1 MQPYQISHNIDF
13 SQQINRLGR
22 LKSRLVIGTII
33 FLASLVLTLS
43 LGGCLFQEAPLMI
56 AVALGVDEP
65 IDIGV
70 QQAINGVEYYVQE
83 VNQNG
88 GINGKKL
95 QMKVFN
101 DSNDPLKAPEIAREI
116 AETTNALVVLGHN
129 FSGTSMV
136 AGPIYE
142 RLGVPVISGVATN
155 DRITKNNDWYF
166 RTILKGSSQV
176 DFLAFYLKQVLGYAN
191 VSLIYDSGEEYSNFM
206 RQAFEQGTQKNQVII
221 KNKWD
226 ITAITVEERERK
238 IQNLAQELK
247 TARPEDVGAIVVL
260 TLEDPA
266 FRVIAAIKRQGLSY
280 QIFGAN
286 SFSSSTFVQRFQKY
300 PEERLQPGYFTNGV
314 FSISPLNFDILGE
327 KAQQF
332 KRNYIQNYNQ
342 EPSWVAA
349 AFYHAAK
356 VAGEAFKRADVTG
369 DVVVLAQERQKVRDE
384 IAAMDS
390 LETAT
395 TGINGPIYFDSNGDI
410 VSTVTLSVTV
420 NGKLVPSVEQ
430 LTSMTIEKSSN
441 RFTADKLADDLSDGR
456 ILKFGEQFLNRTHV
470 VYVGIRPRQVSNLD
484 LEQKTCQLDFDLW
497 FRYSSARSSKFRK
510 TIENIHFLNAVSEID
525 LGEPVTTMVT
535 GAIAYDLYQVSGTFN
550 LDFLDHDR
558 NFGEHILGI
567 SFLNDRVAKS
577 HLIYVIDSLGLN
589 RIAGQSF
596 LEILQQDQVLSPKT
610 GWKIK
615 QATFFQNSTKQ
626 ETLGNPRML
635 VSQGED
641 AQFSRFNFAIT
652 IARNQISL
660 RRIIGRSS
668 AIYLFGFAAAILG
681 LLSLQKRYPKFNLSN
696 QKLWGLQV
704 FASLILLFSF
714 EIIVLKSLQPI
725 VSTNYIEVI
734 VRIFDILWWFVPVY
748 FLGQALELFF
758 WQPLAHKTG
767 QPIPTLVH
775 RMVLIVMYLLASF
788 CVVAYVFDQPLTSLL
803 ATSGLVFTI
812 IGLALQMNISN
823 VFSGLALNLERTFR
837 VGDYIEIQDEG
848 IKGYVADITWRATH
862 IETTSGDT
870 VFIPNSVI
878 NDKTIINYMRPQT
891 ISRATIPFTLTQET
905 PSDLAME
912 VFRHALSNTILQN
925 PESLLTEPPPEVL
938 FGGTDALGIIYE
950 LNFWYVPTDTNFE
963 QIQNIVVQ
971 NVLRYLQK
979 ENINLAHDYE
989 G

>member
-1 MQPYQISHNIDF
+1 MQPYQSSHKTDF
-13 SQQINRLGR
+13 YQQINRLVR
-22 LKSRLVIGTII
+22 LKSRLVITVIL

-43 LGGCLFQEAPLMI
+43 LVGCLFQEDPLMI

-83 VNQNG
+83 INQNG

-95 QMKVFN
+95 QMQIFN

-129 FSGTSMV
+129 FSDTSMV
-136 AGPIYE
+136 AGSIYE
-142 RLGVPVISGVATN
+142 QLGVPVISGVATN
-155 DRITKNNDWYF
+155 DRITEDNDWYF
-166 RTILKGSSQV
+166 RTIMKGSSQAN
-176 DFLAFYLKQVLGYAN
+176 FLAFYLKQVLDYSN
-191 VSLIYDSGEEYSNFM
+191 VSLIYNSGEEYSNFM
-206 RQAFEQGTQKNQVII
+206 RQAFEQGTQKNRVTI

-226 ITAITVEERERK
+226 ITAITVEERSRK
-238 IQNLAQELK
+238 IQTMAQELK
-247 TARPEDVGAIVVL
+247 ATEPEDVGAIVVL

-266 FRVIAAIKRQGLSY
+266 FRIIAEIKRQGLSY
-280 QIFGAN
+280 RIFGAN
-286 SFSSSTFVQRFQKY
+286 SFSSSTFARRFQNY
-300 PEERLQPGYFTNGV
+300 PEELRSPGYFTHGV
-314 FSISPLNFDILGE
+314 FSISPLTFDILGE
-327 KAQQF
+327 QAQQF
-332 KRNYIQNYNQ
+332 KRNYLKNYNQ

-356 VAGEAFKRADVTG
+356 VAGEAFKRADITG
-369 DVVVLAQERQKVRDE
+369 NLEVLDQERQKVRDE
-384 IAAMDS
+384 IAAMNS
-390 LETAT
+390 LETAVA
-395 TGINGPIYFDSNGDI
+395 GINGPIYFDANGDTTQNVTI
-410 VSTVTLSVTV
+410 SSTV
-420 NGKLVPSVEQ
+420 NNYLVPYVEQ
-430 LTSMTIEKSSN
+430 LTPMTLAKP
-441 RFTADKLADDLSDGR
+441 ADDLAADLAEGK
-456 ILKFGEQFLNRTHV
+456 ILKFGEQFLNLTDV
-470 VYVGIRPRQVSNLD
+470 VYIGVRPRQISELD

-497 FRYSSARSSKFRK
+497 FRYSTAERLESKK
-510 TIENIHFLNAVSEID
+510 IIEDIHFLNSVSEID
-525 LGEPVTTMVT
+525 LGDPVKGVVT
-535 GAIAYDLYQVSGTFN
+535 NEVSYDIYSVSGTFN
-550 LDFLDHDR
+550 LDFLESDR
-558 NFGEHILGI
+558 NFGEHIIGI
-567 SFLNDRVAKS
+567 SFLNNQVSQS
-577 HLIYVIDSLGLN
+577 HLIYVIDSLGL
-589 RIAGQSF
+589 RKIGDQSF
-596 LEILQQDQVLSPKT
+596 IEIIQNDQVLNPKT
-610 GWKIK
+610 GWEIA
-615 QATFFQNSTKQ
+615 QVTFFQDSTRQ
-626 ETLGNPRML
+626 ENLGNPRMI

-641 AQFSRFNFAIT
+641 AQFSRFNFAMT

-681 LLSLQKRYPKFNLSN
+681 LLSFQKRYPRFNLSN
-696 QKLWGLQV
+696 SMLWWLKV
-704 FASLILLFSF
+704 FASLIFLFSL
-714 EIIVLKSLQPI
+714 EVIVLKSLQPI
-725 VSTNYIEVI
+725 VSANYIEVI
-734 VRIFDILWWFVPVY
+734 VKIFDILWWFIPVY

-775 RMVLIVMYLLASF
+775 RMVLIIMYLLASF
-788 CVVAYVFDQPLTSLL
+788 GVVAYVFNQPLTNLL

-823 VFSGLALNLERTFR
+823 IFSGLALNLERTFR
-837 VGDYIEIQDEG
+837 VGDYIEIQDED

-870 VFIPNSVI
+870 IFIPNSVI

-905 PSDLAME
+905 PSDWAME
-912 VFRHALSNTILQN
+912 VFQHALSNTIIQH
-925 PESLLTEPPPEVL
+925 PESLLSEPAPEVL
-938 FGGTDALGIIYE
+938 FGGTDSLGIIYE
-950 LNFWYVPTDTNFE
+950 LNFWYVPTDINFE